1 MKPATLNDP
10 MELVGIA
17 LPEGDARAM
26 ARCMVE
32 EYLMLGW
39 DERQLLLLFSRPCF
53 RATHGLYLTLGEAG
67 VRALI
72 EEVRAQWMGQHN
84 ENEAHHA

>member
-1 MKPATLNDP
+1 MKPAELNDP

-26 ARCMVE
+26 ARCVVE
-32 EYLMLGW
+32 EYIMLGW
-39 DERQLLLLFSRPCF
+39 DERQLMLLFSRPCF
-53 RATHGLYLTLGEAG
+53 CATHRLYQALGEAG

-72 EEVRAQWMGQHN
+72 EEIHARWTDQGF

>member
-1 MKPATLNDP
+1 VKPAESNDP

-17 LPEGDARAM
+17 LPGGDARAM
-26 ARCMVE
+26 ASCVIE
-32 EYLMLGW
+32 EYLLLGW
-39 DERQLLLLFSRPCF
+39 DERRLLSLFSRPCF
-53 RATHGLYLTLGEAG
+53 RATHGVYRALGEAG

-72 EEVRAQWMGQHN
+72 EEVRARWTGQGS